1 MTGPCPPWCSA
12 EHDEHPVQVHESDLT
27 AAFSVAGEVFTQA
40 RQIEHRGVP
49 EPAFVR
55 AFISTGGSTA
65 GLSLRASDA
74 RALAA
79 ITENLGA
86 TAGHQAFAD
95 GLRANAEL
103 IDPSPEPEAGQ

>member
-1 MTGPCPPWCSA
+1 MTGPCPPWCTDA
-12 EHDEHPVQVHESDLT
+12 EHDEHPVQVHESALT
-27 AAFSVAGEVFTQA
+27 KAGEVFTQA

-55 AFISTGGSTA
+55 AFVTTGSSSA

-95 GLRANAEL
+95 GLRVNAEL
-103 IDPSPEPEAGQ
+103 IDPSPGPEAGQ

>member
-1 MTGPCPPWCSA
+1 MSVLATSPIAVAKKVSA
-12 EHDEHPVQVHESDLT
+12 RIAV
-27 AAFSVAGEVFTQA
+27 
-40 RQIEHRGVP
+40 IGVP

-55 AFISTGGSTA
+55 AFVTTGGSSA
-65 GLSLRASDA
+65 GLSLRASEA

-103 IDPSPEPEAGQ
+103 IDPSPGPEAGQ